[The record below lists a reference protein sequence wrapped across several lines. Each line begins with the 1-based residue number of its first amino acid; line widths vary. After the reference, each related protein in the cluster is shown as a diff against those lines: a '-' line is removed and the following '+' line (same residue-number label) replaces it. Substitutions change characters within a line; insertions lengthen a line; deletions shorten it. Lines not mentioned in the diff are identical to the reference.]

1 MNVDP
6 TIVSQKTPIEEMAQ
20 IILSDKTYLVTQSV
34 EEQLVLMSTTRDYFV
49 KYSSSAR
56 VVKELVTKNKIK
68 ESTAW
73 KLVQLT
79 PKIFSIYLQE
89 LGRNFL
95 VDIHLQKVEE
105 TYRIAKEMND
115 PKSMALADRNRHA
128 AIKEFCGTNSA
139 IDQSKLHLPDIQTGY
154 HTELFKDIPDINTLE
169 YKKIMEGFRH
179 RKDKKKQIEEQ
190 EFTDYEE
197 VD

>member
-1 MNVDP
+1 MTVDP
-6 TIVSQKTPIEEMAQ
+6 TIVSQKTPLEEMAQ
-20 IILSDKTYLVTQSV
+20 IILSDKTYLVTKSV
-34 EEQLVLMSTTRDYFV
+34 EDQLVLMSITRDYFV

-56 VVKELVTKNKIK
+56 VVKELVDKHKISD
-68 ESTAW
+68 STAW
-73 KLVQLT
+73 KLVRLT

-89 LGRNFL
+89 IGRNFL

-128 AIKEFCGTNSA
+128 AIKDFCGTNSV
-139 IDQSKLHLPDIQTGY
+139 IDQSKLHLPDVQTGF
-154 HTELFKDIPDINTLE
+154 HTELFKDIPDINSAE
-169 YKKIMEGFRH
+169 YHKIMDGFRN
-179 RKDKKKQIEEQ
+179 RKDKKKRMEEE

-197 VD
+197 IN